1 MLAYRTKKKVSAQG
15 KIQLD
20 ALPFA
25 AGEIVEI
32 IVLASSEQIVEEA
45 ANKLISLKGSVLAYS
60 NPTDPV
66 ASDDWSIM
74 Q

>member
-32 IVLASSEQIVEEA
+32 IVLASSEQIAETD
-45 ANKLISLKGSVLAYS
+45 ANNSTNKVTSLKGSVLAYS
-60 NPTDPV
+60 NPTE
-66 ASDDWSIM
+66 ATL
-74 Q
+74 